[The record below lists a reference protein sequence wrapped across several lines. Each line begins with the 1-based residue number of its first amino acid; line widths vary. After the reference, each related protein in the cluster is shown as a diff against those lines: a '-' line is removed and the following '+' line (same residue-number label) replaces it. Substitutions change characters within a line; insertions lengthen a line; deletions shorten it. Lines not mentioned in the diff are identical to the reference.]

1 MADINRDPH
10 DNITAGPSGSDIY
23 HWKAFITGPSDTPY
37 ADGVFF
43 LNIYI
48 PEDYPFKPPRVNFE
62 TRIYH
67 CNINSNG
74 TIFLDI
80 LRDQWSPGLTI
91 SSVLLSILSLLS
103 NPNPDALF
111 IGGNSSSD
119 LRRDRPIWI
128 KSMKSYYVKN
138 TINTAIRKK
147 N

>member
-1 MADINRDPH
+1 MGGINNIRRINKELADINRDPH

-23 HWKAFITGPSDTPY
+23 HWKAVITGPSDTPY

-43 LNIYI
+43 LNIHI

-74 TIFLDI
+74 TVFLDI
-80 LRDQWSPGLTI
+80 LRDQAYFLPRIIFCRT
-91 SSVLLSILSLLS
+91 VM
-103 NPNPDALF
+103 PNRAV
-111 IGGNSSSD
+111 N
-119 LRRDRPIWI
+119 
-128 KSMKSYYVKN
+128 N
-138 TINTAIRKK
+138 TNC